1 MPIKGL
7 SEKRRLPR
15 LGKIHLGTRH
25 PEKGYPI
32 KTDYFVCP
40 SEVQEVFGEKPK
52 ELRILI
58 PLEDEEKWCSQ
69 YYRCYSK
76 TRGLICKGD
85 GETALRMVDTQSGA
99 MADRDSKTVE
109 MKEIPC
115 QGRECPDYKTKCKE
129 VMNLQFL
136 LPEVPGLGI
145 WQIDTSSIN
154 SIRNINSSAELIK
167 AVYGRIQMVP
177 LLLTLEPK
185 EVNNPDTGKKQMV
198 YVLNLKTNATLIE
211 LMQATSRPYAEMLT
225 GAVALPA
232 PDDERPDLISP
243 EFEPD
248 PVEMPE
254 GYHRPTA
261 KEALEELWPEDKSK
275 TSTKQPQ
282 PSPEVLQP
290 VTEAPEEETGV
301 AIPDVPEPEPEKKD
315 ERPVTKDDITQLKE
329 VMSENGYG
337 MTELGALITN
347 ELKFKGIVKLTDLNK
362 WQLEEIVKHIKKG

>member
-40 SEVQEVFGEKPK
+40 PEVQELFGEKPK

-58 PLEDEEKWCSQ
+58 PVEDEETWCSQ

-85 GETALRMVDTQSGA
+85 GETALRMIDTQSGA
-99 MADRDSKTVE
+99 MADRDSKTVG
-109 MKEIPC
+109 MKEILC

-167 AVYGRIQMVP
+167 AVYGRIQMIP
-177 LLLTLEPK
+177 LLLTLEPI
-185 EVNNPDTGKKQMV
+185 EVNNPDTGKKQLV

-225 GAVALPA
+225 GVVALPS

-248 PVEMPE
+248 PVEMPN
-254 GYHRPTA
+254 GYKPPTT
-261 KEALEELWPEDKSK
+261 KEAIEELWPEDKPTENPVALAK
-275 TSTKQPQ
+275 
-282 PSPEVLQP
+282 PEPAP
-290 VTEAPEEETGV
+290 VAPEPAPMQGGNTTSV
-301 AIPDVPEPEPEKKD
+301 TTADVNA
-315 ERPVTKDDITQLKE
+315 LKE
-329 VMSENGYG
+329 KMKQAGLS
-337 MTELGALITN
+337 MTELGQIIAN
-347 ELKFKGIVKLTDLNK
+347 EFKFKGISKFTDLNK
-362 WQLEEIVKHIKKG
+362 GQYAEIMKRIEIPKTG